1 MNYKSNC
8 IKPEQE
14 VLRRVI
20 NHMKTIAA
28 FIFLAIAL
36 ATVNGQQQAAS
47 NEPRPIIDGTGT
59 YGKAIVSKLSTDLD
73 GKLKNNVHP
82 FVIGYCGWR
91 VRVLTNY
98 PLTKLDGMQ
107 VGLCKT
113 ILDFFDPQLTKIL
126 TEIEK
131 NAQSMT
137 NMYNVSQAE
146 SKAIQDFV
154 VKKYGLY
161 YMAIDNP
168 STKPDAVAKWKYG
181 VGSNLGELAAH
192 LTIWWRIWTNPKYE
206 AAVAALL
213 AGLDDDIRN
222 APKGVEPAFLSNL
235 RKLQSL
241 GTKTAFLPAERRQI
255 NDLLTQ
261 TLLSSVNL
269 TNIANANPP
278 VPNTVQVASSTPV
291 STGKT
296 AAEYFEAGKAFA
308 DKGDHKSALIEFD
321 QAAKLDPINAAI
333 FFHRALSLEKLG
345 SSDDALKDYN
355 AVILLRF
362 SLREAYFNRG
372 TLFLNKKDYK
382 AAIADLNAS
391 LAQDPKFE
399 AAIYNRGLAYY
410 NTNNLYA
417 ALTDFTNLLKLK
429 PQHVNALIMRS
440 YVYCAQGLGMSAFKD
455 QELATQLGGKFERG
469 CK

>member
-1 MNYKSNC
+1 
-8 IKPEQE
+8 
-14 VLRRVI
+14 
-20 NHMKTIAA
+20 MKTIAA
-28 FIFLAIAL
+28 MLFLGL
-36 ATVNGQQQAAS
+36 AFGNLLGQSTAN

-82 FVIGYCGWR
+82 FVVGYCGWR
-91 VRVLTNY
+91 VRVITSY

-107 VGLCKT
+107 MGLCKT
-113 ILDFFDPQLTKIL
+113 ILDFFDPQLTPTL
-126 TEIEK
+126 TAIEN

-146 SKAIQDFV
+146 SKTIQDFV

-181 VGSNLGELAAH
+181 VGSDLGELAAH
-192 LTIWWRIWTNPKYE
+192 LTIWWRIWSNPKYE
-206 AAVAALL
+206 TAVAALL
-213 AGLDDDIRN
+213 AGLDDDIKS
-222 APKGVEPAFLSNL
+222 APKGVDPAFLTNL
-235 RKLQSL
+235 KKLQAL
-241 GTKTAFLPAERRQI
+241 GTKTTFLPAERRQV
-255 NDLLTQ
+255 NELLTQ
-261 TLLSSVNL
+261 TLLSSVGL

-278 VPNTVQVASSTPV
+278 IPNGNAASILPPVP
-291 STGKT
+291 TGKT
-296 AAEYFEAGKAFA
+296 AAEYFETGKAFA
-308 DKGDHKSALIEFD
+308 EKGDHTAALIEFD
-321 QAAKLDPINAAI
+321 QAAKLDPTNAAI
-333 FFHRALSLEKLG
+333 FFRRALSLEKLG
-345 SSDDALKDYN
+345 SSDDALRDYN
-355 AVILLRF
+355 AVILMRF

-372 TLFLNKKDYK
+372 TLFLNKKDFK
-382 AAIADLNAS
+382 AAIADFNAS
-391 LAQDPKFE
+391 LALDPKFQI
-399 AAIYNRGLAYY
+399 AIYNRGLAYY

-417 ALTDFTNLLKLK
+417 ALTDFTNLLKLQ

-440 YVYCAQGLGMSAFKD
+440 YIYCAQGLGMSAFKD